1 MNVAVIAGAT
11 GAVALRLV
19 EHLDASGWEVV
30 GLCRRPARGHGRVR
44 YVGVDLL
51 DASAVGEALQGVPKA
66 THVFF
71 TARAKFGEGGVE
83 NVEDNVAMLR
93 NVLDSAEA
101 SCAGLAHVH
110 LVEGGKWYGQHLG
123 AYPTPAKEDDERHLP
138 PNFYYDQE
146 DLLRGRQVGKGWSWS
161 SSRPNVICDF
171 APGRARN
178 IISIVGAYA
187 AICREL
193 GVRLDFPGHPDQ
205 FRSLTEVTDA
215 RLLARGL
222 AFMATAPA
230 CRNQAFNITN
240 GDVFRWQRLWPRI
253 AEVFIMA
260 PGVVRTIVLTDWM
273 RDKETVWQRIVQKH
287 RLQPSRLNNI
297 AQWNFADWLFRQ
309 TYDIV
314 SSTTKLRRAG
324 FHEAIDTEEMFLEQL
339 ARYRDAGILP

>member
-1 MNVAVIAGAT
+1 MFY
-11 GAVALRLV
+11 
-19 EHLDASGWEVV
+19 S
-30 GLCRRPARGHGRVR
+30 
-44 YVGVDLL
+44 
-51 DASAVGEALQGVPKA
+51 
-66 THVFF
+66 
-71 TARAKFGEGGVE
+71 ARAKFGEGGVE
-83 NVEDNVAMLR
+83 SVEENVAMLR
-93 NVLDSAEA
+93 NVLDAAEA

-123 AYPTPAKEDDERHLP
+123 AYPTPAKEDDERHIP

-146 DLLRGRQVGKGWSWS
+146 DLLRSRQPGKRWSWS
-161 SSRPNVICDF
+161 ASRPNVICDF

-215 RLLARGL
+215 GLLARGL
-222 AFMATAPA
+222 TFMATAPSLP
-230 CRNQAFNITN
+230 Q
-240 GDVFRWQRLWPRI
+240 
-253 AEVFIMA
+253 
-260 PGVVRTIVLTDWM
+260 PGVQHHQRRRVPLAAAVAAHRRM
-273 RDKETVWQRIVQKH
+273 RSTWR
-287 RLQPSRLNNI
+287 RAWCGPSRWPTGCGTRSRSGSASSRSTACSRRRLDEI

-324 FHEAIDTEEMFLEQL
+324 FHEAIDTEEMFLDQL
-339 ARYRDAGILP
+339 ARYREARILP